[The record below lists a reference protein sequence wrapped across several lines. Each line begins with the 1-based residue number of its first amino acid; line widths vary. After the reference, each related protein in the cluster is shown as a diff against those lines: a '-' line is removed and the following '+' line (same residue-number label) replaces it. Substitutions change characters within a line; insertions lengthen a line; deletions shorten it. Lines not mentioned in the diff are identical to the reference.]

1 MQSSRPWWTLQAASN
16 AYSHLCP
23 TRSFDGRNPQQVGR
37 RRQDGDKMAR
47 YDMTICE
54 YNWMI
59 NLNNLEYMFE
69 HVADSEQ
76 TSVECLEGPDGSYL
90 VASPFLISCLHWKPL
105 RVQHLQERQPY
116 NSSSLASK
124 SSWKR
129 FKSSAFPFFFTVSK
143 SLECD
148 VSIISHVVDAAIE
161 SLLYLCVFCV
171 ASIRWPSR
179 QHTRFRLALDC
190 QAG

>member
-1 MQSSRPWWTLQAASN
+1 
-16 AYSHLCP
+16 
-23 TRSFDGRNPQQVGR
+23 
-37 RRQDGDKMAR
+37 
-47 YDMTICE
+47 
-54 YNWMI
+54 
-59 NLNNLEYMFE
+59 MFE

-129 FKSSAFPFFFTVSK
+129 FKSSAFPFFFYCFQILGMWCFHHLTRSWCSNWIFVVFVCILCSFYSVAQQATYTVQACAGLSGRIKAVGLPLHPFTVSTSSWK
-143 SLECD
+143 
-148 VSIISHVVDAAIE
+148 
-161 SLLYLCVFCV
+161 
-171 ASIRWPSR
+171 
-179 QHTRFRLALDC
+179 
-190 QAG
+190 